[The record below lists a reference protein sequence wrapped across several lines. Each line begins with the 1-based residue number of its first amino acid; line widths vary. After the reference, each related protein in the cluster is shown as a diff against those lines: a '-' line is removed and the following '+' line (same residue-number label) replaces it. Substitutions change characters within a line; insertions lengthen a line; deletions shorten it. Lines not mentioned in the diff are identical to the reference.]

1 MDVAADP
8 RSPLRR
14 RVKDAVLVR
23 PPWRIVEHRQ
33 RRFADAARFYPR
45 GALIAQVGRAGRRVW
60 AVSIHLGLA
69 PTERNAHVH
78 ELTDLCA
85 GLAGGPV
92 VIGGDL
98 NATPDERAVRWLADR
113 YWDAWATMAAGR
125 GGGADESGEG
135 QQVQGRESRRRDL
148 PGPRSHRADR
158 LPVRLGRSARGVGPR
173 AGPGRGGLRSPAA
186 GGRARGRGLG
196 VLSATLRPGARAAAR
211 VAEQLE
217 GDVRGEQRHDAD
229 EAREQPREEPLEE
242 PLDRDDRMP
251 SCYRR
256 RWCGTHGVVGRGQIE
271 PVCCAPW
278 RRPGRPRIGRPGS
291 SPPGASCASV
301 CSPAAGTAPA

>member
-1 MDVAADP
+1 MRLTVVTYNVRGFRDGPDRVAEIVERLAPDVLLLQETGPRRTLRRFAAGLGMDVAADP

-23 PPWRIVEHRQ
+23 SPWRIVEHRQ

-113 YWDAWATMAAGR
+113 YWDAWATMAAGGEDGAQTGAAAALA
-125 GGGADESGEG
+125 GGETFPA
-135 QQVQGRESRRRDL
+135 RDPTARIDYL
-148 PGPRSHRADR
+148 FASAGLRVVSARV
-158 LPVRLGRSARGVGPR
+158 PVRAEEASDHLP
-173 AGPGRGGLRSPAA
+173 LAA
-186 GGRARGRGLG
+186 
-196 VLSATLRPGARAAAR
+196 
-211 VAEQLE
+211 ELE
-217 GDVRGEQRHDAD
+217 VED
-229 EAREQPREEPLEE
+229 
-242 PLDRDDRMP
+242 
-251 SCYRR
+251 
-256 RWCGTHGVVGRGQIE
+256 
-271 PVCCAPW
+271 
-278 RRPGRPRIGRPGS
+278 
-291 SPPGASCASV
+291 
-301 CSPAAGTAPA
+301 

>member
-1 MDVAADP
+1 VRLTVVTYNVRGFRDGPDRVGEIVERLAPDVLLLQETGPRRTLRRFAAGLGMGVAADP
-8 RSPLRR
+8 WSPLRR

-113 YWDAWATMAAGR
+113 YWDAWATMAT
-125 GGGADESGEG
+125 GGPNGDGGPKRADEEAARAGAGPANAGGETFP
-135 QQVQGRESRRRDL
+135 GRDPTARIDYLFASAGLRVVSARV
-148 PGPRSHRADR
+148 
-158 LPVRLGRSARGVGPR
+158 PVRAEEASDHLP
-173 AGPGRGGLRSPAA
+173 LAA
-186 GGRARGRGLG
+186 
-196 VLSATLRPGARAAAR
+196 
-211 VAEQLE
+211 ELE
-217 GDVRGEQRHDAD
+217 VED
-229 EAREQPREEPLEE
+229 
-242 PLDRDDRMP
+242 
-251 SCYRR
+251 
-256 RWCGTHGVVGRGQIE
+256 
-271 PVCCAPW
+271 
-278 RRPGRPRIGRPGS
+278 
-291 SPPGASCASV
+291 
-301 CSPAAGTAPA
+301 

>member
-1 MDVAADP
+1 VRLTVVTYNVRGFRDGPDRVAEIVERLAPDVLLLQETGRRRTLRRVASGLGMDVAADP
-8 RSPLRR
+8 WSPLRR

-23 PPWRIVEHRQ
+23 PPWRLVEHRQ

-113 YWDAWATMAAGR
+113 YWDAWATVAT
-125 GGGADESGEG
+125 GGGGETFPAHDPTARIDYLFASAG
-135 QQVQGRESRRRDL
+135 LRVTSARV
-148 PGPRSHRADR
+148 
-158 LPVRLGRSARGVGPR
+158 PVR
-173 AGPGRGGLRSPAA
+173 AA
-186 GGRARGRGLG
+186 DASDHLP
-196 VLSATLRPGARAAAR
+196 LAAD
-211 VAEQLE
+211 LE
-217 GDVRGEQRHDAD
+217 VED
-229 EAREQPREEPLEE
+229 
-242 PLDRDDRMP
+242 
-251 SCYRR
+251 
-256 RWCGTHGVVGRGQIE
+256 
-271 PVCCAPW
+271 
-278 RRPGRPRIGRPGS
+278 
-291 SPPGASCASV
+291 
-301 CSPAAGTAPA
+301 